1 MAEIQFTPVHWLYI
15 LGVITVVATMIFR
28 KNVIIPCI
36 LFTFAIGFAYKGS
49 LTGGIST
56 VFNASIFAARDLFG
70 IFMII
75 GVMVALLAALE
86 VTGADQVMVRP
97 LQGLMKSPLTGYI
110 VIILGTT
117 FISLLF
123 WPTPAVP
130 LIGAL
135 LIPVAV
141 RAGLPPI
148 MCAVAIALAGQGMA
162 LGGDVVIQGAP
173 GLTAKS
179 AGVPVEM
186 VTLKAG
192 ILTAITGVVA
202 MTMAWII
209 NRKEIKE
216 FSVKSKKDKSTGF
229 DIVDKSGGVEKA
241 LDGARY
247 GKFAAGLMIAVVIG
261 VVIALFA
268 LDIKG
273 GDASALL
280 GGSAFLVIII
290 TSLLVYKSKGMESVA
305 DFLGDG
311 LGFAFKIMGP
321 IIPIAG
327 FFFIGSPEAAP
338 AILGKGA
345 PGYLFDVGNVLA
357 GVISPTGFV
366 ASFGLLILGVI
377 TGLDGS
383 GFSGLPLVGTL
394 AAALGAGNQNVAS
407 TLASIGQIGAI
418 WSGGGTIV
426 AWSSLV
432 AVAGIAGVPVL
443 DLMRKNFVPVVT
455 GMVVS
460 TIVAVIFML

>member
-1 MAEIQFTPVHWLYI
+1 MSEVHFNAVHWIYI
-15 LGVITVVATMIFR
+15 IGVLTVIATMILR

-36 LFTFAIGFAYKGS
+36 LFTFAIGLVYTGS
-49 LTGGIST
+49 FIGGVGTI
-56 VFNASIFAARDLFG
+56 FNASIVAAKDLFS

-75 GVMVALLAALE
+75 GVMVALLAAME
-86 VTGADQVMVRP
+86 VTGADQVLVKP
-97 LQGLMKSPLTGYI
+97 LKGFMNSPLTGYL
-110 VIILGTT
+110 VIILGTA

-135 LIPVAV
+135 LIPAAI

-162 LGGDVVIQGAP
+162 LGGDVIIQGAP

-186 VTLKAG
+186 VTIRAG
-192 ILTAITGVVA
+192 MLTAITGVVA
-202 MTMAWII
+202 ITMAWIMS
-209 NRKEIKE
+209 RKEIKTFAE
-216 FSVKSKKDKSTGF
+216 KTKNEKSTGF
-229 DIVDKSGGVEKA
+229 DIVGQAGGVEKV
-241 LDGARY
+241 LEGARY
-247 GKFAAGLMIAVVIG
+247 GKFAAGLMIAVVVG
-261 VVIALFA
+261 VVVSLFA
-268 LDIKG
+268 FDIKG

-290 TSLLVYKSKGMESVA
+290 TSLLVFKSKGLDSVA
-305 DFLGDG
+305 DFLGEG

-327 FFFIGSPEAAP
+327 FFFIGSPESAP
-338 AILGKGA
+338 LILGKGA
-345 PGYLFDVGNVLA
+345 PGYLFDVGNA
-357 GVISPTGFV
+357 MASVISPTGFV
-366 ASFGLLILGVI
+366 ASFGLLILGMI

-394 AAALGAGNQNVAS
+394 AAALGSGNQNITA

-443 DLMRKNFVPVVT
+443 DLVRKNFIPVIT

>member
-1 MAEIQFTPVHWLYI
+1 MDQFTSVHWLYI
-15 LGVITVVATMIFR
+15 IGVLTVIVTMILR

-36 LFTFAIGFAYKGS
+36 LFTFAIGVAYKGS
-49 LTGGIST
+49 FSGGVIT
-56 VFNASIFAARDLFG
+56 IFNASITAATGLFS

-75 GVMVALLAALE
+75 GVMVTLLAALE
-86 VTGADQVMVRP
+86 VTGADQVLVRP
-97 LQGLMKSPLTGYI
+97 LKGLMKSPLTGYL
-110 VIILGTT
+110 VIIAGTA

-135 LIPVAV
+135 LIPAAM

-179 AGVPVEM
+179 AGVSVEM
-186 VTLKAG
+186 VTLRAG
-192 ILTAITGVVA
+192 ILTLITGVVA
-202 MTMAWII
+202 MVTAYLM
-209 NRKEIKE
+209 NLKEIRQYAAQANGGGG
-216 FSVKSKKDKSTGF
+216 GF
-229 DIVDKSGGVEKA
+229 EIVEQAGGVEKVPE
-241 LDGARY
+241 GAKY
-247 GKFAAGLMIAVVIG
+247 ANFAAGLLIVMVIG
-261 VVIALFA
+261 VVAALFA
-268 LDIKG
+268 FDIKG

-280 GGSAFLVIII
+280 GGAALLVIIV
-290 TSLLVYKSKGMESVA
+290 TSLLVYKSKGMESVS
-305 DFLGDG
+305 DFLGEG
-311 LGFAFKIMGP
+311 LGFAFKVMGP

-327 FFFIGSPEAAP
+327 FFFIGSPESAP

-345 PGYLFDVGNVLA
+345 PGYLFDVGNA
-357 GVISPTGFV
+357 MAAVISPTGFI
-366 ASFGLLILGVI
+366 ASFGLLILGII

-394 AAALGAGNQNVAS
+394 AAALGGGNQVVTA

-443 DLMRKNFVPVVT
+443 DLVRKNFLPVAA
-455 GMVVS
+455 GM
-460 TIVAVIFML
+460 IVATVVAVLFMI

>member
-1 MAEIQFTPVHWLYI
+1 MEQFTTVHWIYVI
-15 LGVITVVATMIFR
+15 GVIAVVATMILR

-36 LFTFAIGFAYKGS
+36 LFTFAIGLVYTGS
-49 LTGGIST
+49 FTGGVATI
-56 VFNASIFAARDLFG
+56 FNASIVAAKDLFG

-86 VTGADQVMVRP
+86 VTGADEVMVKP

-135 LIPVAV
+135 LIPAAI
-141 RAGLPPI
+141 RAGLPPV
-148 MCAVAIALAGQGMA
+148 MCAVALALAGQGMA

-179 AGVPVEM
+179 AGVPIEL
-186 VTLKAG
+186 VTLRAG
-192 ILTAITGVVA
+192 ILTAITGIVA
-202 MTMAWII
+202 MTVAWFM
-209 NRKEIKE
+209 NRGEIRAFAEKR
-216 FSVKSKKDKSTGF
+216 KKDQAAGF
-229 DIVDKSGGVEKA
+229 DIVEQAGGVKKSPE
-241 LDGARY
+241 GARY
-247 GKFAAGLMIAVVIG
+247 GKFAAGLMLVVVIG
-261 VVIALFA
+261 VIFALFA
-268 LDIKG
+268 FNIKG

-280 GGSAFLVIII
+280 GGAAFLVIII
-290 TSLLVYKSKGMESVA
+290 TALLVYKAKGMDSVS
-305 DFLGDG
+305 DFLGEG
-311 LGFAFKIMGP
+311 LGFAFKVMGP

-327 FFFIGSPEAAP
+327 FFFIGSPDSAP
-338 AILGKGA
+338 LILGKGA
-345 PGYLFDVGNVLA
+345 PGYLFDVGNTIA
-357 GVISPTGFV
+357 SVISPTGFV

-394 AAALGAGNQNVAS
+394 AAALGAGNQNVTA
-407 TLASIGQIGAI
+407 TLASLGQIGAI

-432 AVAGIAGVPVL
+432 AVAGIVGVPVL
-443 DLMRKNFVPVVT
+443 DLVRKNFIPVVS
-455 GMVVS
+455 GMIVS
-460 TIVAVIFML
+460 TVVAVLFML

>member
-1 MAEIQFTPVHWLYI
+1 MAELNFTAVHWLYI
-15 LGVITVVATMIFR
+15 VGVLAVIATMILR

-36 LFTFAIGFAYKGS
+36 LFTFAIGFVYKGS
-49 LTGGIST
+49 IIGGIT
-56 VFNASIFAARDLFG
+56 TIFNASITAATGLFS

-75 GVMVALLAALE
+75 SVMVALLAALE
-86 VTGADQVMVRP
+86 VTGADKVMVKP
-97 LQGLMKSPLTGYI
+97 LKGLMKSPLTAYL

-135 LIPVAV
+135 LIPAAM
-141 RAGLPPI
+141 RSGLPPI

-179 AGVPVEM
+179 AGVAVEM
-186 VTLKAG
+186 VTSRAG
-192 ILTAITGVVA
+192 ILTVLTGIVA
-202 MTMAWII
+202 MTMAWFM
-209 NRKEIKE
+209 NRNEIRVYAEK
-216 FSVKSKKDKSTGF
+216 VKKDQSTGF
-229 DIVDKSGGVEKA
+229 NIVEQAGGVEKTPE
-241 LDGARY
+241 GERY
-247 GKFAAGLMIAVVIG
+247 GNFTAALMGILVIG
-261 VVIALFA
+261 VLIALFA
-268 LDIKG
+268 FNIKG

-280 GGSAFLVIII
+280 GGSALLVIII
-290 TSLLVYKSKGMESVA
+290 TSLLVYKVRGMDSVS
-305 DFLGDG
+305 DFLGEG
-311 LGFAFKIMGP
+311 LGFAFKVMGP

-327 FFFIGSPEAAP
+327 FFFIGSPESAP
-338 AILGKGA
+338 VILGEGA
-345 PGYLFDVGNVLA
+345 PGYLFDAGNALA
-357 GVISPTGFV
+357 TVISPTGFL
-366 ASFGLLILGVI
+366 AGFGLLILGVI

-394 AAALGAGNQNVAS
+394 AAALGGGNENVSA

-418 WSGGGTIV
+418 WSGGGTII

-432 AVAGIAGVPVL
+432 AVAGIVGVPVL
-443 DLMRKNFVPVVT
+443 DLVRKNFIPVSA

-460 TIVAVIFML
+460 TLVAVLLML